1 MKFPTESL
9 KLTLWEERYK
19 ALSRYVLDNPVSLN
33 ENTKLPMFGAMY
45 CSHKTQIVPKGT
57 LPITPLI
64 EEGDIGTLCGV
75 SSSEVYIDGQEVALE
90 RKDDENVQK
99 IRLWGQGLTRF
110 QVKRVISDGL
120 NGRLDDENS
129 SSLPF
134 LIVEAT
140 CIDDS
145 HVYEELDEE
154 EMFMIDDRIKTLAS
168 RRKEYELFRDSNV
181 DIYSYTFMKGNE
193 HLQKQ
198 QMSTFSLVSNL
209 EATAPAEEMLQ
220 MLRTTSISERLD
232 YLEKKLPKST
242 WFENV
247 NYAFRVFME

>member
-1 MKFPTESL
+1 
-9 KLTLWEERYK
+9 
-19 ALSRYVLDNPVSLN
+19 
-33 ENTKLPMFGAMY
+33 MFGALY

-64 EEGDIGTLCGV
+64 EEGDVGILCGV
-75 SSSEVYIDGQEVALE
+75 SSSQVYIDGEEVELE

-120 NGRLDDENS
+120 NGSIDDDSS

-134 LIVEAT
+134 LIVEAIR
-140 CIDDS
+140 IDDS

-154 EMFMIDDRIKTLAS
+154 EILKIDDRIKTLAS
-168 RRKEYELFRDSNV
+168 RRKEYELFSGSN
-181 DIYSYTFMKGNE
+181 DGIYSYTFMKGNE

-198 QMSTFSLVSNL
+198 QMNTFALVSNL
-209 EATAPAEEMLQ
+209 EATAPAEEMLR
-220 MLRTTSISERLD
+220 MLRTTSISDRLD

-242 WFENV
+242 WLEEV
-247 NYAFRVFME
+247 NYLFRVFVE